1 MQRQSSVVILPKRSV
16 SFAATQTV
24 DDMEAEA
31 DSEVRLSP
39 PHHSL
44 ATEDMDETHP
54 KSQPLLTPAHF
65 PSAPSG
71 ESANLHTPRQQLLF
85 KPADFSTIRS
95 STDGEH
101 RRAVDGSQSTV
112 GQMNLLFSDS
122 SYAPPSFT
130 GLPTQD
136 AEKWLKKFNY
146 YIAFRSLVPAS
157 SLQLF
162 KLLLTDTAADWLESI
177 PEATKTDLSLLQA
190 AFNERFAASDIY
202 RWQKAA
208 EVWSRQQSD
217 TESVDCY
224 MTDVLNK
231 AKRVPIDDSNLI
243 RFAIIKGLKPS
254 IKQHVLQ
261 SGANDLDSVMKT
273 ARIAEAAAIQ
283 VPTTSP
289 DVATLSKEIKDLVS
303 VVKEITLRSRP
314 STPDRVASLARSRSP
329 SPSYSRAPRRVSF
342 ADDRSASP
350 SRQQS
355 YTSRQQQSV
364 APAQRDWS
372 AERYFPA
379 PPPARNYNSD
389 PAPNFSVRSR
399 DSHSRDFRQFCGN
412 CGRVHPP
419 NRCPAYGLR
428 CFGCSR
434 LHHIRRM
441 CRSARHYYSGP
452 PRNSAN
458 SQ

>member
-1 MQRQSSVVILPKRSV
+1 MLRQSSVVILPKRSV

-24 DDMEAEA
+24 DDMEAD
-31 DSEVRLSP
+31 DSEIRTSP
-39 PHHSL
+39 PHHDI
-44 ATEDMDETHP
+44 AAADMDATQP
-54 KSQPLLTPAHF
+54 KTQLLLTPDHF
-65 PSAPSG
+65 TSTPSG
-71 ESANLHTPRQQLLF
+71 ESDRLHTPRQQLF
-85 KPADFSTIRS
+85 TPADFSSIRRS

-101 RRAVDGSQSTV
+101 RRSFDGSQSAV

-146 YIAFRSLVPAS
+146 YIAFRGLLPAS
-157 SLQLF
+157 ALQLF

-177 PEATKTDLSLLQA
+177 PEATKTDWSLLQA

-224 MTDVLNK
+224 MTDVMNK
-231 AKRVPIDDSNLI
+231 AKRVPIDDVNLI
-243 RFAIIKGLKPS
+243 RFAIIKGLKAS

-261 SGANDLDSVMKT
+261 SGANDLDSVMKA

-283 VPTTSP
+283 VPTASP

-314 STPDRVASLARSRSP
+314 STPERVASLTRSRSP
-329 SPSYSRAPRRVSF
+329 SPSYSRNPRRVSF
-342 ADDRSASP
+342 ADDRSVSP

-355 YTSRQQQSV
+355 HSSRPSQQQSV
-364 APAQRDWS
+364 ASAHRDWS
-372 AERYFPA
+372 ADRYFPA
-379 PPPARNYNSD
+379 PPPAHTYNSGST
-389 PAPNFSVRSR
+389 NFSVRSR
-399 DSHSRDFRQFCGN
+399 DSRSHDFRQFCGN

-428 CFGCSR
+428 CYGCSR
-434 LHHIRRM
+434 MHHIRRM
-441 CRSARHYYSGP
+441 CRSTRTYYSGP
-452 PRNSAN
+452 PRNSDN
-458 SQ
+458 SH